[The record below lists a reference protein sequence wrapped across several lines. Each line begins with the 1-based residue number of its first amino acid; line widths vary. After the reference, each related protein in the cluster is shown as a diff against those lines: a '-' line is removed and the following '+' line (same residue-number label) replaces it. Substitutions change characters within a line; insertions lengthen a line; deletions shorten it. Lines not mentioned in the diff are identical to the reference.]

1 MEIVIT
7 LAVILLLSPKLLNFI
22 WISLNLP
29 LLILHEL
36 YHYIMAL
43 LWYCLL
49 PHHYTKLPRI
59 RICKFTR
66 NSISM
71 GVETEFFAE
80 KGFIYLLASVLIS
93 TAPLLLY
100 ITLPVMF
107 PQIIPIMMIE
117 LMFCIRKE
125 DTPTLWLSIDDVD
138 MIKRSIERFKS

>member
-1 MEIVIT
+1 M
-7 LAVILLLSPKLLNFI
+7 LSPKLLNFI
-22 WISLNLP
+22 WVPLNLP

-36 YHYIMAL
+36 CHYIMAL

-59 RICKFTR
+59 RICEFTR
-66 NSISM
+66 NRISM
-71 GVETEFFAE
+71 GVETEFFVE

-107 PQIIPIMMIE
+107 PQIIPIMIIE

-125 DTPTLWLSIDDVD
+125 DIPTLWLSIDDIDV
-138 MIKRSIERFKS
+138 IKRSIEHFKS